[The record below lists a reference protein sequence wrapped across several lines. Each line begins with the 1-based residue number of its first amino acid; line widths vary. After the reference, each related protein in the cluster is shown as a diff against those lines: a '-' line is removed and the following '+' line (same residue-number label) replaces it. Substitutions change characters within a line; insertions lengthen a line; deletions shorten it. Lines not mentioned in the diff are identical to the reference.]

1 MSYQDIADVFICD
14 EADLLLEKHAVF
26 IEKLPGPLAAVYKS
40 PRAYF
45 MSATFDKYQRRLL
58 NDAFCV
64 PEDEIITF

>member
-1 MSYQDIADVFICD
+1 MFICD

-26 IEKLPGPLAAVYKS
+26 LEKLPGLVTWKYGGLAAVYKS